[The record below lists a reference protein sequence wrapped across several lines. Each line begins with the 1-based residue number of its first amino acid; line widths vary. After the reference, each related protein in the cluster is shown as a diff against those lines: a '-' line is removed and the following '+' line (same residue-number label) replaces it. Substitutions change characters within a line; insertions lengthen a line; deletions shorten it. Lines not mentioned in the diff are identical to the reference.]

1 MRTVGVTEV
10 REYCGPW
17 PHLDEGGG
25 LKGEVERVRKK
36 GWSKSVVLYQRDCSV
51 LYRLEVKLILVKGI
65 VLYYSLVYCI
75 LV

>member
-1 MRTVGVTEV
+1 M
-10 REYCGPW
+10 
-17 PHLDEGGG
+17 
-25 LKGEVERVRKK
+25 RKK

-51 LYRLEVKLILVKGI
+51 LYRLEVKLILAKGI